1 MGWAWAQVFE
11 PCMPTRIWI
20 HVKFEMLLVIV
31 SEEKNN
37 SEWEFVRIYILQI
50 DKLTHLTQ
58 NNNITKILKLAAK

>member
-1 MGWAWAQVFE
+1 
-11 PCMPTRIWI
+11 
-20 HVKFEMLLVIV
+20 MLLVIV